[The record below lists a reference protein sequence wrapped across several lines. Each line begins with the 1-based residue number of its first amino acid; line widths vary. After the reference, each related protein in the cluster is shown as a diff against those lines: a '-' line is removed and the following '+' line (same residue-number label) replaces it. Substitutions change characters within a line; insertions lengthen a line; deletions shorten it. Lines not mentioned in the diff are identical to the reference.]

1 MHTGKLQ
8 HPTRVGA
15 MPRRTSTNSLDKDT
29 LLEESIPTLPI
40 LTRLQ
45 QRKFIQVQRTVIGS
59 LIRDFSPEH
68 QVLYT
73 LFDTPRIIRGGALE
87 DIMCIQEAFNEIIFD
102 QRSRSVWIYYT
113 WKLPKGTFTLR

>member
-1 MHTGKLQ
+1 
-8 HPTRVGA
+8 
-15 MPRRTSTNSLDKDT
+15 
-29 LLEESIPTLPI
+29 
-40 LTRLQ
+40 LQ